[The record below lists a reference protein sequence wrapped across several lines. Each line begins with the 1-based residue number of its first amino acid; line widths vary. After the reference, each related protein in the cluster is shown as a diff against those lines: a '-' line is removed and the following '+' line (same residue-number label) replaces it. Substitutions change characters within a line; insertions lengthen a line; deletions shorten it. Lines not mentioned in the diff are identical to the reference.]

1 VFVRCGKGSKQ
12 RLVPMGDPAA
22 EALVNYL
29 TKSRPA
35 LLRHP
40 GIIALFLVSNKGGRG
55 LRLGMKSMSD
65 VTRRAAAR
73 AGLVRRV
80 TPHTLRHSFAT
91 HLLRAGADLRHV
103 QELLGHASPC
113 TTEHY
118 THLIVADLAKEHSR
132 SHPRAK
138 AIRRKLDG

>member
-1 VFVRCGKGSKQ
+1 
-12 RLVPMGDPAA
+12 MGDPAA
-22 EALVNYL
+22 EALVHYL

-35 LLRHP
+35 LLQRP
-40 GIIALFLVSNKGGRG
+40 GVVALFLIANQCRRG
-55 LRLGMKSMSD
+55 QRLGMKSMGD
-65 VTRRAAAR
+65 VMKRAAAR
-73 AGLVRRV
+73 AGLARRV

-118 THLIVADLAKEHSR
+118 THLIVADLAEEHSR
-132 SHPRAK
+132 SHPRGK
-138 AIRRKLDG
+138 AIRRKLAG